1 MDDQNSIS
9 VSQALNHI
17 QSWMNAGEFDKVIQ
31 GCAEILELEPGNQRA
46 LALMKVAEERRHD
59 AVAPSPTPQPEPQ
72 KVVPTHDPLA
82 HLQVE
87 NVPSRFEHDTE
98 RREESPGEKRQ
109 FFLAMLIPAVLVVL
123 IGGSLIWYFADQK
136 RGDLL
141 ADNTQTNVTE
151 TPASDTSYLKSNDQ
165 RIDDMTKI
173 KEVIE
178 SYKVEHGS
186 YPAASQIDVILV
198 QSSTFSKV
206 PVDPRQGNID
216 KAGKPFG
223 YVYAVYDSFGKANQ
237 AYVLSALFEDSK
249 GFGYPWT
256 SGAPSKNYPNY
267 RTVDETHATFLGDSA
282 K

>member
-46 LALMKVAEERRHD
+46 LALMKIAEERRHD
-59 AVAPSPTPQPEPQ
+59 AVQPSMPAEAQ
-72 KVVPTHDPLA
+72 KTTPTHDPLA

-87 NVPSRFEHDTE
+87 NVHSRFEHDTE

-136 RGDLL
+136 RSDLL

-151 TPASDTSYLKSNDQ
+151 TPASDTTYLKSNDQ

-173 KEVIE
+173 KQVID

-186 YPAASQIDVILV
+186 YPALSQIEVILV
-198 QSSTFSKV
+198 QSDTFSKV
-206 PVDPRQGNID
+206 PADPRQGEID

-249 GFGYPWT
+249 GFGYAWT

-267 RTVDETHATFLGDSA
+267 RTVDEVSATFIGDTS